1 MIDLFSKL
9 SAPAQRAM
17 LSLGVNDVEDICKHT
32 RYEIENLHGIGKNA
46 LRLIDLFL
54 IENKMEYMDEE
65 NSKEVTEYIGKFEME
80 IKNKLEEIRMVI
92 REVIPKAKEKISYQM
107 PTYYYIENIVHFA
120 GFTKH
125 IGLFPTPS
133 GIDKFEK
140 ELKNYKWSKG
150 GIKFPIE
157 KELPIGLIKR
167 ITEYRIEEVLITE
180 REES

>member
-1 MIDLFSKL
+1 MNGLFSKL

-17 LSLGVNDVEDICKHT
+17 LSIGFSDVEDICKHT

-46 LRLIDLFL
+46 LRLIDLYL
-54 IENKMEYMDEE
+54 LDNKMEYMDEAE
-65 NSKEVTEYIGKFEME
+65 SIEVSEYICKYEID
-80 IKNKLEEIRMVI
+80 IKNKLEEIREII
-92 REVIPKAKEKISYQM
+92 RKVIPKAKEKISYQM
-107 PTYYYIENIVHFA
+107 PTYYYIENVVHFA

-133 GIDKFEK
+133 GIVKFEK

-150 GIKFPIE
+150 GIQFPVE
-157 KELPIGLIKR
+157 KELPIDLIKN
-167 ITEYRIEEVLITE
+167 ITAFRMEEVLKTE